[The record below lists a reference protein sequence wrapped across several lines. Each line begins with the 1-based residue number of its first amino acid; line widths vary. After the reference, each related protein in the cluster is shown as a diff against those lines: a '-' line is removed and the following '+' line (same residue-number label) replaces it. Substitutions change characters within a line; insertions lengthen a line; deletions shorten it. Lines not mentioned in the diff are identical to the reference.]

1 MTRRSVLSFAIGACG
16 ESCCAIDVGKALFS
30 KCGLWPLA
38 WRRSR
43 GRSTQLLTNLK
54 NTQQCTQKIPNPHR
68 VRQSQPSC
76 FLGVLFGRAFWAC
89 NTQLATRR
97 VSIQPAHPAHR
108 LEGRLRCPLGQSRKR
123 AKPKAEC
130 DTDSEE
136 GRSRRLAGAPPK
148 MWIGAP
154 PPRFIERFSW
164 CVCVCISWY
173 VCPAAAIGSH
183 SSPDASRAIARPPRG
198 LTGHV
203 ADCAYCAIGLSPY
216 VIAGLSA
223 VPGAWGGCS

>member
-38 WRRSR
+38 WRQSR

-76 FLGVLFGRAFWAC
+76 FLGVLFGRA
-89 NTQLATRR
+89 TRNWQHDAFR
-97 VSIQPAHPAHR
+97 YNKYPAHR

-130 DTDSEE
+130 DRDSEE
-136 GRSRRLAGAPPK
+136 RKKEEAAASRVAPQNVDRGPSASLYRTIF
-148 MWIGAP
+148 MV
-154 PPRFIERFSW
+154 R
-164 CVCVCISWY
+164 VCVHLM
-173 VCPAAAIGSH
+173 V
-183 SSPDASRAIARPPRG
+183 RVPRCCHRQP
-198 LTGHV
+198 L
-203 ADCAYCAIGLSPY
+203 
-216 VIAGLSA
+216 
-223 VPGAWGGCS
+223 

>member
-76 FLGVLFGRAFWAC
+76 FLGVLFGRA
-89 NTQLATRR
+89 TRNWQHDAFR
-97 VSIQPAHPAHR
+97 YNRRTLHTVSKDDSAA
-108 LEGRLRCPLGQSRKR
+108 LSGKAESVQSRKLSATGI
-123 AKPKAEC
+123 AKN
-130 DTDSEE
+130 
-136 GRSRRLAGAPPK
+136 GRRKKPPPRGWPPK
-148 MWIGAP
+148 MWVGAP